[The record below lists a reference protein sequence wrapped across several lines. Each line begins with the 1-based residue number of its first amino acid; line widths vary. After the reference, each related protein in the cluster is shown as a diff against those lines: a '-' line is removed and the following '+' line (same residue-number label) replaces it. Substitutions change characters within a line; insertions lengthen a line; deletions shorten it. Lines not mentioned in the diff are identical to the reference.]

1 MDFIFSTGS
10 LWSYGIERCFEL
22 AARAGFDGIELMVD
36 QRWDTRQPDHLRRL
50 SDQHHLP
57 VLAVHSPFAP
67 YVPGW
72 PSDEPGRIQ
81 ATVKLAQ
88 ALSARIVVHH
98 LPIRVGWIWMQVGQ
112 KSLPLPVPG
121 WDRGT
126 SYCRWLECD
135 YAALQESVGL
145 TLCIENMP
153 TKQILGRRWQLH
165 HWNTPEEIVRF
176 PSLTMDTT
184 HLGTW
189 GLEPVDVYPRLN
201 GQVRHI
207 HLSNFDGK
215 EHRRP
220 EAGHLHLDRFLALL
234 ARDSYRGVVSLEMQ
248 PDALDAG
255 QSDERV
261 VALMAVSLAQ
271 CRAWASKP

>member
-57 VLAVHSPFAP
+57 IVAVHSPFTP

-72 PSDEPGRIQ
+72 PPDQPRRIQ
-81 ATVKLAQ
+81 ESVKLAQ
-88 ALSARIVVHH
+88 VLGARVMVHH
-98 LPIRVGWIWMQVGQ
+98 LPFRFGLTWVQIGRKM
-112 KSLPLPVPG
+112 LPLPVPG
-121 WDRGT
+121 RDTRH
-126 SYCRWLECD
+126 SYRRWLERD
-135 YAALQESVGL
+135 YPALQASASV

-153 TKQILGRRWQLH
+153 TKQILGRRWQFH

-184 HLGTW
+184 HLGT
-189 GLEPVDVYPRLN
+189 
-201 GQVRHI
+201 
-207 HLSNFDGK
+207 
-215 EHRRP
+215 
-220 EAGHLHLDRFLALL
+220 
-234 ARDSYRGVVSLEMQ
+234 
-248 PDALDAG
+248 
-255 QSDERV
+255 
-261 VALMAVSLAQ
+261 
-271 CRAWASKP
+271 

>member
-57 VLAVHSPFAP
+57 IMAVHSPFTLS
-67 YVPGW
+67 VPGW
-72 PSDEPGRIQ
+72 PPDQPGRIQ
-81 ATVKLAQ
+81 ESVKLAR
-88 ALSARIVVHH
+88 ALGAQVVVHH
-98 LPIRVGWIWMQVGQ
+98 LPIRIGWIQMQIGP
-112 KSLPLPVPG
+112 KSLPLLVPG
-121 WDRGT
+121 WDMGKP
-126 SYCRWLECD
+126 YCQWLERD
-135 YAALQESVGL
+135 YVALQESAGL

-189 GLEPVDVYPRLN
+189 GLEPADIYPRLN

-234 ARDSYRGVVSLEMQ
+234 ARDSYRGVISLEMQ

-255 QSDERV
+255 QSDDRV
-261 VALMAVSLAQ
+261 VELMTASLAR

>member
-1 MDFIFSTGS
+1 MEFIFSTGS
-10 LWSYGIERCFEL
+10 LWSYGIERCFEF

-36 QRWDTRQPDHLRRL
+36 QRWDTRQPDYVRRL
-50 SDQHHLP
+50 CERFRLP
-57 VLAVHSPFAP
+57 IAAVHTPFVAS
-67 YVPGW
+67 VPGW
-72 PSDEPGRIQ
+72 PLDEPGRIQ
-81 ATVKLAQ
+81 ETVKLAQ
-88 ALSARIVVHH
+88 ALGAHVVVLH
-98 LPIRVGWIWMQVGQ
+98 LPLRFGLMFVQVARKSFLLPAPDLGWV
-112 KSLPLPVPG
+112 SAY
-121 WDRGT
+121 R
-126 SYCRWLECD
+126 RWLERD
-135 YAALQESVGL
+135 YAALQENAGL

-220 EAGHLHLDRFLALL
+220 EVGHLRLDRFLALL

-255 QSDERV
+255 QSDDRIVE
-261 VALMAVSLAQ
+261 LMSASLAH
-271 CRAWASKP
+271 CRAWAERT

>member
-50 SDQHHLP
+50 SDQHRLP
-57 VLAVHSPFAP
+57 IVAVHSPFTP
-67 YVPGW
+67 HVPGW
-72 PSDEPGRIQ
+72 PPDQPGRIQ
-81 ATVKLAQ
+81 ESVKLAQ
-88 ALSARIVVHH
+88 ALSAKIVVHH
-98 LPIRVGWIWMQVGQ
+98 LPFRLGLTWVQIGRKM
-112 KSLPLPVPG
+112 LPLPAFG
-121 WDRGT
+121 QDTRR
-126 SYCRWLECD
+126 SYHRWLERD
-135 YAALQESVGL
+135 YAALQAGASV

-153 TKQILGRRWQLH
+153 TKQILGRRWQFN
-165 HWNTPEEIVRF
+165 HWNTPEEIIRF
-176 PSLTMDTT
+176 PALTMDTT

-189 GLEPVDVYPRLN
+189 GLEPADVYPRLN

-220 EAGHLHLDRFLALL
+220 EAGRLHLDRFLALL
-234 ARDSYRGVVSLEMQ
+234 ARDSYQGVVSLEMQ

-255 QSDERV
+255 QSDDRV
-261 VALMAVSLAQ
+261 AELMTASLSK
-271 CRAWASKP
+271 CRAWAG

>member
-57 VLAVHSPFAP
+57 IVAVHSPFTP
-67 YVPGW
+67 SVPGW
-72 PSDEPGRIQ
+72 PFDEPGRIQ

-88 ALSARIVVHH
+88 ALSARVVVHH
-98 LPIRVGWIWMQVGQ
+98 LPIRVGWIWIQVGQ

-121 WDRGT
+121 WDRGKP
-126 SYCRWLECD
+126 YCRWLECD

-145 TLCIENMP
+145 ILCIENMP

-201 GQVRHI
+201 GQVCHI

-220 EAGHLHLDRFLALL
+220 EAGRLHLDRFLALL
-234 ARDSYRGVVSLEMQ
+234 ARDSYRGVISLEMQ

-255 QSDERV
+255 QSDDRV
-261 VALMAVSLAQ
+261 VELVAASLSR
-271 CRAWASKP
+271 CRTWANKP